1 MNGNLKERLRFFLK
15 MEKLLREMNRE
26 GVVDCSEATLRC
38 IKRILKELKNLVY
51 RIEVVRIEQLKAKGK
66 ITPKEAVH
74 RKSLLKKRYF

>member
-1 MNGNLKERLRFFLK
+1 MMEIARERLLLFRK
-15 MEKLLREMNRE
+15 MEKLLREMNGE

-38 IKRILKELKNLVY
+38 IKHILKELKNLVY
-51 RIEVVRIEQLKAKGK
+51 RIEMVRIEQLKAKGK

>member
-1 MNGNLKERLRFFLK
+1 MMEIARERLLLFRK